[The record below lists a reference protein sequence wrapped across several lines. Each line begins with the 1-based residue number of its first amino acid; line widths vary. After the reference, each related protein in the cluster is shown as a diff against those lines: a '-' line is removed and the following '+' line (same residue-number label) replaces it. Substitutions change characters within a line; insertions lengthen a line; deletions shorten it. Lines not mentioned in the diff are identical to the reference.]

1 VPKVTRPMNV
11 FSLMVDLSKD
21 MIEKSKSCLT
31 PQNLSRF
38 VETGEAQQLRGPATE
53 VNGKVNLN
61 MIYVKGCGR
70 SGTTMLFNYIHKYL
84 KLNQSNQVIALDEP
98 RLLYMQG
105 L

>member
-1 VPKVTRPMNV
+1 M

-38 VETGEAQQLRGPATE
+38 VETGEAQQLRGPVTDE
-53 VNGKVNLN
+53 NGKINLKL
-61 MIYVKGCGR
+61 IYVKGCGR

-84 KLNQSNQVIALDEP
+84 KANQTK
-98 RLLYMQG
+98 
-105 L
+105 